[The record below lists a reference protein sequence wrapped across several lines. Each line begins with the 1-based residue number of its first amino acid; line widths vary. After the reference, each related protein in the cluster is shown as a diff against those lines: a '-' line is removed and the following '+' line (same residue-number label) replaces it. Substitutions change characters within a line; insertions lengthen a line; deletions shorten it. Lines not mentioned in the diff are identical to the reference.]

1 LPEDLVSPGLK
12 RNRVSENMKNMK
24 GDVNMS
30 GLKFKLR
37 NRCKPLLS
45 LPLVIAVIG
54 LFWGGI
60 NVTSAGADQSEKQL
74 KDIKNA
80 HEYHAIRDTKVDPKL
95 SPKERARVQ
104 RDAAIKNR
112 ENSRKFI
119 QNIIA
124 GKESASSQGGS
135 AK

>member
-1 LPEDLVSPGLK
+1 MHLTTGFCSAGKE
-12 RNRVSENMKNMK
+12 K

-30 GLKFKLR
+30 RLELKLR
-37 NRCKPLLS
+37 NSCKLLLF
-45 LPLVIAVIG
+45 LPFVMAVTA

-60 NVTSAGADQSEKQL
+60 TVTCAGADQSEKQL
-74 KDIKNA
+74 KDAKNS

-112 ENSRKFI
+112 DNTRKFV
-119 QNIIA
+119 QNTIA
-124 GKESASSQGGS
+124 GKGPASSQGGS

>member
-1 LPEDLVSPGLK
+1 
-12 RNRVSENMKNMK
+12 
-24 GDVNMS
+24 MS

-45 LPLVIAVIG
+45 LPFIMAVTA

-60 NVTSAGADQSEKQL
+60 NVTCAGADQSEKQP
-74 KDIKNA
+74 KNAKNA
-80 HEYHAIRDTKVDPKL
+80 HEYHAIRDPKVDPKL
-95 SPKERARVQ
+95 SPEQRARVQ

-112 ENSRKFI
+112 DNSRKFI
-119 QNIIA
+119 QNVMA

>member
-1 LPEDLVSPGLK
+1 M
-12 RNRVSENMKNMK
+12 N
-24 GDVNMS
+24 
-30 GLKFKLR
+30 GLKFKLG
-37 NRCKPLLS
+37 NRCKSLLL
-45 LPLVIAVIG
+45 LPFIMAVTA

-60 NVTSAGADQSEKQL
+60 NVTSAGADQSEKHP
-74 KDIKNA
+74 KNS
-80 HEYHAIRDTKVDPKL
+80 HEYHAIRDPKIDPNL

-112 ENSRKFI
+112 ENSRKFM
-119 QNIIA
+119 QNVMA